1 MQLFFWWFL
10 ALGFFGFLRWVCGS
24 CFVFLIFCSLA
35 GSRPGRRH
43 PFLPAQ
49 ERMQRRRAAQLWHR
63 RTRYAPVA
71 LRSDNC
77 GKSDGMRLGCSC
89 GCALTDTLLW
99 NGWLACCAASL
110 LVLESNIRKNL
121 KKQPE
126 AKCYFFNSCYRLIF
140 RGFFLIF
147 PWCSSL
153 ACGSCFLI

>member
-1 MQLFFWWFL
+1 MPAAPGQTRRSAPTGIGLHMLFLFP
-10 ALGFFGFLRWVCGS
+10 
-24 CFVFLIFCSLA
+24 LA

-49 ERMQRRRAAQLWHR
+49 ERTQRRRAAQRWHR
-63 RTRYAPVA
+63 RTHFAPVA

-77 GKSDGMRLGCSC
+77 GKSDGLRLACSC

-99 NGWLACCAASL
+99 NGWLACYAASL

-140 RGFFLIF
+140 RGFFVIF

-153 ACGSCFLI
+153 ACDSCFLV

>member
-1 MQLFFWWFL
+1 MLRSFL
-10 ALGFFGFLRWVCGS
+10 
-24 CFVFLIFCSLA
+24 
-35 GSRPGRRH
+35 
-43 PFLPAQ
+43 
-49 ERMQRRRAAQLWHR
+49 HR
-63 RTRYAPVA
+63 RTHFAPVA

-77 GKSDGMRLGCSC
+77 GESDGMRLGCSC

-140 RGFFLIF
+140 RGFFIIF

-153 ACGSCFLI
+153 ACGSCFLV